1 MEQILSTESQMN
13 VSNEGEQSPIPDRLR
28 TLAVVLYVKTQ
39 AGPYVITS
47 RRRQK
52 WRRDWEYFTA
62 KMF

>member
-39 AGPYVITS
+39 AGLYVITS

-52 WRRDWEYFTA
+52 
-62 KMF
+62 